1 MRKGLVFFLMFFGM
15 VFLSVGQK
23 VGFASEQSEVVV
35 PTPLTK
41 WVGDYYVS
49 IGVFSIAELEK
60 HFPRAYKLL
69 VKHHGKPKEKHTHH
83 LAVSIWKK
91 DKDKIVYLSDY
102 EVEAEVR
109 SPIFRATRKK
119 LTKYPHQYG
128 DNYGGWFDMS
138 DKGLYHIAII
148 IHGDSGTKRVTFDY
162 LIQ

>member
-1 MRKGLVFFLMFFGM
+1 MKKGLVFFLLFFGV
-15 VFLSVGQK
+15 VFLLAGQES
-23 VGFASEQSEVVV
+23 GFSSDQKEIVV

-41 WVGDYYVS
+41 WVGNYYVS

-69 VKHHGKPKEKHTHH
+69 VKHHGKPKKNHTHH
-83 LAVSIWKK
+83 LAVSIWKNEK
-91 DKDKIVYLSDY
+91 GRIVYLSNYD
-102 EVEAEVR
+102 VEAEVR

-148 IHGDSGTKRVTFDY
+148 IHEDGRTKKVTFDY